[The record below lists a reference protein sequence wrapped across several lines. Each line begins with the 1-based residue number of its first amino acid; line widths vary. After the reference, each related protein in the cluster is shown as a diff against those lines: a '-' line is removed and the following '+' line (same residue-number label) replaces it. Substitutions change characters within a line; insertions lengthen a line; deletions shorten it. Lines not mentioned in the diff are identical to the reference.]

1 DFLKQVMPQG
11 GLNFDEEYV
20 TYGNGYSRCVTVY
33 HYTKNPTLFWLANL
47 MNNPHTVATLDVS
60 TDEKQKVIDQINRAL
75 DELNDRSDNERKA
88 TDRNKSAEEYLELA
102 EYARKLT
109 SNGEIS

>member
-1 DFLKQVMPQG
+1 MCDSLS
-11 GLNFDEEYV
+11 L
-20 TYGNGYSRCVTVY
+20 
-33 HYTKNPTLFWLANL
+33 HKNPTLFWLANL

-88 TDRNKSAEEYLELA
+88 TDRNKSAEEYL
-102 EYARKLT
+102 
-109 SNGEIS
+109 N